1 MRSFAGRRGP
11 PNLGK
16 HGIKCSAY
24 PGAKRSLVRVV
35 DQIVADQSQLRAVT
49 LNDRALRILAER
61 AYQVKITGHTLFA
74 GAEQCGLVIEQRN
87 ALRSSELRS
96 CNRAKFLKIGA
107 VVLRPIVP
115 ASVPVRN
122 YPLWPTANQH
132 SLPRLANALS

>member
-96 CNRAKFLKIGA
+96 CNRANFLKIVAA
-107 VVLRPIVP
+107 VFRALVSPCL
-115 ASVPVRN
+115 
-122 YPLWPTANQH
+122 PLATSP
-132 SLPRLANALS
+132 